1 MDINI
6 DNLKKL
12 IEQLKSIGFFKRLFG
27 WGSIKQL
34 LVDAAA
40 DLQKLITTSDNL
52 KAENSR
58 LEILNSNNSKDLEI
72 ARENLTKRESE
83 IERFNLAIQ
92 DNNSKISQFTADL
105 SASATTIKSQED
117 RINQISSDNRLLTE
131 KNNHL
136 SSENKKMTE
145 DLATNTQN
153 ISDLTKRNNELNIE
167 LAQIKRDLQ
176 NIQNEL
182 AEVKKQNTQ
191 LLKDEEFRKQEHS
204 NAMASLNKIQDQI
217 QNDRNKEIEER
228 NNAEIERIRKL
239 KETWSNHQEKVKG
252 MIKSICEK
260 HTISYVDK
268 VPFKGE
274 PDNTLK
280 ICDEFVIFDAKSPG
294 NDDLTN
300 FPQYLKAQSE
310 SAKKYAKQDN
320 IKTDIFF
327 VVPSNT
333 LDILGEFVFRLA
345 DYNVFVI
352 SLDSLEPIIIS
363 LQKIEDYEFA
373 EELSPEE
380 RENICRVLGKFAHL
394 SKRRIQIDSFFAKQF
409 FELNYKCE
417 SDLPKDILDKAI
429 AFEKSEKLNPPIEKR
444 AKQIN
449 IKELEKDTIE
459 LKKEAGIKGIA
470 IQDDKISTELNDI
483 PLYKND
489 NEK

>member
-27 WGSIKQL
+27 WDSIKQL

-52 KAENSR
+52 KAEKSR
-58 LEILNSNNSKDLEI
+58 LEMLNSNNSKDLEI
-72 ARENLTKRESE
+72 ARENLVKNESE
-83 IERFNLAIQ
+83 IERL
-92 DNNSKISQFTADL
+92 NSTIRGNDAKISQFTSDL
-105 SASATTIKSQED
+105 SAEKTTTKNLQETN
-117 RINQISSDNRLLTE
+117 NQLSTDNKVLKEANMHLTE
-131 KNNHL
+131 L
-136 SSENKKMTE
+136 KKDIASKTE
-145 DLATNTQN
+145 TADN
-153 ISDLTKRNNELNIE
+153 LTKRNTELLAE
-167 LAQIKRDLQ
+167 LAAMKQKLENTEQ
-176 NIQNEL
+176 NL
-182 AEVKKQNTQ
+182 KEVREQNTH
-191 LLKDEEFRKQEHS
+191 LLKEAEFRKQEHS
-204 NAMASLNKIQDQI
+204 NAMDTLKQIRDQI
-217 QNDRNKEIEER
+217 KNDRDKEVEER
-228 NNAEIERIRKL
+228 KNTEVERIKKL
-239 KETWSNHQEKVKG
+239 KETWSNHQERVKSV
-252 MIKSICEK
+252 IKSICEK

-300 FPQYLKAQSE
+300 FPLYLKAQSE

-320 IKTDIFF
+320 VKPEIYF

-333 LDILGEFVFRLA
+333 LENLTNFVFRLT

-352 SLDSLEPIIIS
+352 SLDSLEPIILS
-363 LQKIEDYEFA
+363 LQKIEEYEFA

-429 AFEKSEKLNPPIEKR
+429 AFERSEKLNPPIEKR

-470 IQDDKISTELNDI
+470 IQDDKISTGLNNL